1 MKHILDPTLARPV
14 QRIQYVARPSDL
26 RGLRIGLID
35 STKKNADVVLRR
47 IADRLGSTYGM
58 SCDVLVHKHQR
69 APLSDAQVAAVK
81 DRVDFVI
88 VGVGD

>member
-1 MKHILDPTLARPV
+1 MKGILDPTLARPL

-35 STKKNADVVLRR
+35 STKKNAEAVLCR
-47 IADRLGSTYGM
+47 IADKLGSAYGM
-58 SCDVLVHKHQR
+58 SRDVLVHKHQR
-69 APLSDAQVAAVK
+69 APLTDAQIAAIK
-81 DRVDFVI
+81 DCVDFVI